1 MTRGTRRQRPLGPI
15 RHVHMVGIGGIG
27 MSSIAEVL
35 LLRGYVVSGS
45 DLSPSPVT
53 EHLER
58 LGATIYEGHDR
69 ENVER
74 AEVVVY
80 SSAVHPRENPET
92 LEAERLRIPLI
103 RRDEMLGELMRMK
116 YGVAI
121 AGTHGKTTT
130 TSLAGLVI
138 GEGGFDP
145 TIIVGG
151 KVAAFGS
158 NAVTGE
164 GDLIVIEADEYDR
177 TFLRLTPV
185 IAVITTIEEEHLD
198 TYRDLNAIRDAF
210 TQFANSVPFFGAAI
224 LCLDDPNVQ
233 SIIGRL
239 DRRVVTYG
247 TSRQA
252 DVRAEDVVQTGT
264 SIRFTVHRGKERLG
278 EVSLAMPGMHNVR
291 NTLAAVAVGLELE
304 IPFDVITRA
313 LLRFTGVQ
321 RRFEVKGEG
330 RGVLVVDDYG
340 HHPTEIKATLE
351 AAAAAWPERR
361 LVAVFQPHLYSRTI
375 LFKEAFARA
384 FFNAD
389 LLVVTDVYPAREIPI
404 EGVSGRTISDAVAQA
419 GHKDVRYV
427 ENKQDLPE
435 FLTSVVRP
443 ADVVITLGAGD
454 IWRYGEQFM
463 NSYFE
468 EANHV

>member
-1 MTRGTRRQRPLGPI
+1 
-15 RHVHMVGIGGIG
+15 MVGIGGIG

-35 LLRGYVVSGS
+35 LVRGYVVTGS
-45 DLSPSPVT
+45 DLSLSSVT
-53 EHLER
+53 EHLQS
-58 LGATIYEGHDR
+58 LGATVHGDHDR
-69 ENVER
+69 EHVEG
-74 AEVVVY
+74 ADVVVY
-80 SSAVHPRENPET
+80 SSAVRPKENPET
-92 LEAERLRIPLI
+92 VEAERLRIPLI

-116 YGVAI
+116 YGIAI

-130 TSLAGLVI
+130 TSMTGVVI
-138 GEGGFDP
+138 GAAGFDP

-185 IAVITTIEEEHLD
+185 VAVITTIEEEHLD
-198 TYRDLNAIRDAF
+198 TYRDLNDIRDAF
-210 TQFANSVPFFGAAI
+210 AQFANSVPFFGAAV

-233 SIIGRL
+233 SIISRL
-239 DRRVVTYG
+239 DRRIITYG

-264 SIRFTVHRGKERLG
+264 EIRFTVHKGKLTLG
-278 EVSLAMPGMHNVR
+278 EIALAMPGLHNVR
-291 NTLAAVAVGLELE
+291 NALAAVSVGLELE
-304 IPFDVITRA
+304 IPFEVIRKA
-313 LLRFTGVQ
+313 LERFSGVQ

-351 AAAAAWPERR
+351 AAAKAWPERR
-361 LVAVFQPHLYSRTI
+361 LVAVFQPHLYSRT
-375 LFKEAFARA
+375 LLLKEGFARA

-389 LLVVTDVYPAREIPI
+389 LLIVTDIYPARETPI
-404 EGVSGRTISDAVAQA
+404 DGVDGMTVARAVTQA

-427 ENKQDLPE
+427 SDKNELSD
-435 FLTSVVRP
+435 FLSDVVRP
-443 ADVVITLGAGD
+443 GDVVITLGAGD
-454 IWRYGEQFM
+454 IWRFGEQFM
-463 NSYFE
+463 ASYFE